1 MFFTRNIYKTEFEVK
16 QLGSIIVRELKTR
29 IRKKSFIIST
39 ILGPVFFL
47 FISIVP
53 LWMNGVGTAAEKA
66 VVINDPENVY
76 FNNKTTDS
84 EIWNI
89 DSESAKSLFLSSEKE
104 LLVLIPRNWNIK
116 NEIEIISKKP
126 SFPLIESI
134 KKQVEN
140 TIITQLTET
149 KVTFNT
155 QLVPNADKTDEIRQT
170 LALLL
175 PIFIY
180 FFIFLYGMQVMKG
193 VIEEKS
199 NRIYEVLLC
208 IVHPWKLMIGKIL
221 GIGSLSIIQFSIW
234 IIFHLIIYKMV
245 AGVFHF
251 DSLENLNVS
260 TAMANNPELSTALE
274 FSYLV
279 NGFQQLPLLLISGL
293 FVFYFVS
300 AYLLYASLFTIV
312 GAASDQDTETQQFI
326 FPITAPLLLTFVFLG
341 QITDA
346 PFSAL
351 AKAFSYFPLTSPLA
365 MMARIS
371 IVKDIS
377 EILPDLI
384 ISMVSIWLFIA
395 LAIFAA
401 SKIYRK
407 GILQFGG
414 KIGYR
419 TLFSWIKTKN
429 I

>member
-1 MFFTRNIYKTEFEVK
+1 MK
-16 QLGSIIVRELKTR
+16 QLGSIILRELKTR

-47 FISIVP
+47 FMSVVP
-53 LWMNGVGTAAEKA
+53 LWMNGVGTTTNKKTAL
-66 VVINDPENVY
+66 NDPGNQFFTSEN
-76 FNNKTTDS
+76 TDF
-84 EIWNI
+84 EVWNI
-89 DSESAKSLFLSSEKE
+89 DEESAKSLFQSSEKE
-104 LLVLIPRNWNIK
+104 QLVLIPTQPNSKEIEVLSK
-116 NEIEIISKKP
+116 KPVFNEIEN
-126 SFPLIESI
+126 I

-140 TIITQLTET
+140 TIITQLTGK
-149 KVTFNT
+149 KVNFSTILI
-155 QLVPNADKTDEIRQT
+155 QKSDKTEEIRQT

-193 VIEEKS
+193 VIEEKT

-208 IVHPWKLMIGKIL
+208 IVKPWKLMIGKIL

-234 IIFHLIIYKMV
+234 IIFHLVIYKAI
-245 AGVFHF
+245 AGVFNF
-251 DSLENLNVS
+251 DALENLDIS
-260 TAMANNPELSTALE
+260 SSMANNPELSTAIE

-279 NGFQQLPLLLISGL
+279 NGFQQLPLFFIFGL
-293 FVFYFVS
+293 FLFYFVS

-326 FPITAPLLLTFVFLG
+326 FPITAPLLLTFVFLS
-341 QITDA
+341 QIIEA
-346 PFSAL
+346 PFSGV

-371 IVKDIS
+371 VVKDVS
-377 EILPDLI
+377 SILPDLI
-384 ISMVSIWLFIA
+384 FSIISIWVFIA
-395 LAIFAA
+395 LAIYAA

-407 GILQFGG
+407 GILQFSG

-419 TLFSWIKTKN
+419 TLLNWIKTKN